1 MTKSGPVR
9 QSQLTENCSLKAFSS
24 EGMIHSLVKPF
35 SFVAKMPIFGITA
48 YFAD

>member
-24 EGMIHSLVKPF
+24 EGMIHSLVNSF
-35 SFVAKMPIFGITA
+35 SFISQMPIFGITA
-48 YFAD
+48 CFAD